1 MTTRRRPT
9 TPAPI
14 LPGFG
19 PGPGGSPTASPAAP
33 PCVREALEYFRSVHA
48 DPAAVPERPDPVK
61 GPADVAAIAAILIA
75 AAGAAGRGT
84 EIVGMICLN
93 AGNRITAARILSVG
107 TVDQAPVYPRE
118 VARAAIE
125 TGATG
130 VVLFHNHP
138 GGQCAP
144 SADDVTLTR
153 RLSDALRVLD
163 IQLLDHL
170 ILTAGEAYSIVYSTP
185 VDLTA

>member
-1 MTTRRRPT
+1 MTTRRRPP

-61 GPADVAAIAAILIA
+61 GPADVAAIAAIL
-75 AAGAAGRGT
+75 
-84 EIVGMICLN
+84 
-93 AGNRITAARILSVG
+93 
-107 TVDQAPVYPRE
+107 
-118 VARAAIE
+118 
-125 TGATG
+125 
-130 VVLFHNHP
+130 
-138 GGQCAP
+138 
-144 SADDVTLTR
+144 
-153 RLSDALRVLD
+153 
-163 IQLLDHL
+163 
-170 ILTAGEAYSIVYSTP
+170 TAGEAYSIVYSTP